1 MKSLR
6 KIILLCLVYNVL
18 CYGMTVFYD
27 LIDEGL
33 INLSRGMETLT
44 FIFLFILV
52 PLSVITAECLGFS
65 RDFSRKERIVYTLVW
80 AGISLVI
87 MFTFGYAA
95 ANGHVIKQATGKMM
109 NGVEYF
115 LPGLLLCAAVPLLY
129 VLLWLEQ
136 EIRTW
141 WRNR

>member
-33 INLSRGMETLT
+33 INLSKGMETLT

-95 ANGHVIKQATGKMM
+95 ANGHIIKQPAK
-109 NGVEYF
+109 
-115 LPGLLLCAAVPLLY
+115 
-129 VLLWLEQ
+129 
-136 EIRTW
+136 
-141 WRNR
+141 

>member
-33 INLSRGMETLT
+33 INLSKGMETLT

-95 ANGHVIKQATGKMM
+95 ANGRIIKQATGKMM

-129 VLLWLEQ
+129 VLLWIEQ

>member
-33 INLSRGMETLT
+33 INLSKGMETLT

-87 MFTFGYAA
+87 MFTFGYPA
-95 ANGHVIKQATGKMM
+95 ANGRIIKQATGKMM

-129 VLLWLEQ
+129 VLLWIEQ

>member
-6 KIILLCLVYNVL
+6 KIILLCLVYNIL

-33 INLSRGMETLT
+33 INLSKGMETLT

-95 ANGHVIKQATGKMM
+95 ANGRIIKQATGKMM

-129 VLLWLEQ
+129 VLLWIEQ